1 MLKHLYIRNFA
12 LIKEL
17 DIDFQSGFSVITGE
31 TGAGKSI
38 MLGAINYLLGQ
49 RADIKSILPGAEKC
63 TIEATFGIEGYN
75 LQNLFQEYDVDT
87 DGQECIIRREFTT
100 SGKSRAFVNDSP
112 ANLTFLKEL
121 GYQLID
127 IHSQHQNLLI
137 AKENF
142 QMHILDV
149 MAQNSQQLEAYRTS
163 FMAYKKAEQELR
175 EAKEILAQ
183 SKAEEDY
190 LRFQLEQLEE
200 LNPKAGEDE
209 ELEEE
214 QNELSHAEEIKST
227 LYNADSLFSN
237 DEEPGGVIEQLKHI
251 SQSIQSLTRVYPS
264 VEEYAERIDSALIE
278 LKDISA
284 ELNDLAERIEYNP
297 ARLEEVN
304 NRLDRIYTLE
314 KKHEV
319 KTAAELESFMIEVR
333 KKLDVI
339 SNGEDRIDQLEK
351 EVQEKLAQAT
361 LLAEKLSNSRKA
373 AAKEVEAS
381 IGRMLSQLD
390 IPNNRFEVRI
400 EKNTQLTENGTDQVT
415 FFFSANKN
423 VALRAI
429 SEVASG
435 GEIARLML
443 ALKAITSQ
451 REELPTIIF
460 DEIDTGVSGKVA
472 SSMANLMQE
481 MTADNKHQVIA
492 ITHLPQIASCGTTHY
507 WVYKEDTEEQTFS
520 HIRELTADERV
531 TEIAHMLSGSEIS
544 EAAILNAKQL
554 LKQ

>member
-1 MLKHLYIRNFA
+1 MLKHLYIKNFA

-17 DIDFQSGFSVITGE
+17 DVDFQSGFSVITGE

-49 RADIKSILPGAEKC
+49 RADSKSIMPGAEKC
-63 TIEATFGIEGYN
+63 TIEATFGIEGFQ
-75 LQNLFQEYDVDT
+75 LRSLFEENDT
-87 DGQECIIRREFTT
+87 DFDEQECIIRREFTT
-100 SGKSRAFVNDSP
+100 SGKSRAFVNDTP

-137 AKENF
+137 AKEDF
-142 QMHILDV
+142 QLHILDV
-149 MAQNSQQLEAYRTS
+149 MAQNNKQLQDYRTCYAS
-163 FMAYKKAEQELR
+163 YKRTEL
-175 EAKEILAQ
+175 ELKHAKEILAQ

-214 QNELSHAEEIKST
+214 QNELSHAEEIKSV
-227 LYNADSLFSN
+227 LYKADSQFSN
-237 DEEPGGVIEQLKHI
+237 DSEQGGVIELLKHI
-251 SQSIQSLTRVYPS
+251 SQGIQSLTRVYPA
-264 VEEYAERIDSALIE
+264 VEEYAERIESALIE

-284 ELNDLAERIEYNP
+284 ELSDLAERVEYNP
-297 ARLEEVN
+297 NRLEEIN
-304 NRLDRIYTLE
+304 NRLDQIYTLE
-314 KKHEV
+314 KKHDV
-319 KTAAELESFMIEVR
+319 KSAAELEAFMLDVR
-333 KKLDVI
+333 QKLDI
-339 SNGEDRIDQLEK
+339 IGNGEDRINELEK
-351 EVQEKLAQAT
+351 EVQEKLT
-361 LLAEKLSNSRKA
+361 KTTTLAELLSKSRKA

-381 IGRMLSQLD
+381 ISQMLTQLD
-390 IPNNRFEVRI
+390 IPNNQFEVRI
-400 EKNTQLTENGTDQVT
+400 EKNSQLTEDGSDQVT

-443 ALKAITSQ
+443 ALKAITS
-451 REELPTIIF
+451 RKENLPTIIF

-472 SSMANLMQE
+472 SSMANLMKE
-481 MTADNKHQVIA
+481 MTKDNQHQVIT

-507 WVYKEDTEEQTFS
+507 WVFKEDT
-520 HIRELTADERV
+520 
-531 TEIAHMLSGSEIS
+531 
-544 EAAILNAKQL
+544 
-554 LKQ
+554 

>member
-100 SGKSRAFVNDSP
+100 SGKSRAFVNDTP

-190 LRFQLEQLEE
+190 LRFQLEQLED

>member
-1 MLKHLYIRNFA
+1 MLKHLYIKNFA

-17 DIDFQSGFSVITGE
+17 NIDFQSGFSVITGE

-38 MLGAINYLLGQ
+38 ILGAINYLLGQ
-49 RADIKSILPGAEKC
+49 RADTKSILPGADKC
-63 TIEATFGIEGYN
+63 TIEATFGIEGYQ
-75 LQNLFQEYDVDT
+75 LKSLFEENDT
-87 DGQECIIRREFTT
+87 DFDEQECIIRREFTT
-100 SGKSRAFVNDSP
+100 SGKSRAFVNDTP

-137 AKENF
+137 AKEDF
-142 QMHILDV
+142 QLHILDV
-149 MAQNSQQLEAYRTS
+149 MAQNSRQFQDYHS
-163 FMAYKKAEQELR
+163 SYVSYKKAEQELKH
-175 EAKEILAQ
+175 AKEILAQ

-214 QNELSHAEEIKST
+214 QNELSHAEEIKSV
-227 LYNADSLFSN
+227 LYKADSLFSN
-237 DEEPGGVIEQLKHI
+237 DSEQGGVIESLKHI
-251 SQSIQSLTRVYPS
+251 CQGIQSLSRVYPA

-284 ELNDLAERIEYNP
+284 ELNDLADRVEYNP
-297 ARLEEVN
+297 NRLEEIN
-304 NRLDRIYTLE
+304 NRLDQLYTLE
-314 KKHEV
+314 KKHDV
-319 KTAAELESFMIEVR
+319 MTAAELEAFMMDVR
-333 KKLDVI
+333 QKLDI
-339 SNGEDRIDQLEK
+339 IGNGEDRIYELEK
-351 EVQEKLAQAT
+351 EVQEKLAKTTTQAE
-361 LLAEKLSNSRKA
+361 LLSKSRKA

-381 IGRMLSQLD
+381 ISLMLTQLD

-400 EKNTQLTENGTDQVT
+400 EKNSQLTEYGFDQVT

-423 VALRAI
+423 IAMRAI

-443 ALKAITSQ
+443 ALKAITSKK
-451 REELPTIIF
+451 ENLPTIIF

-472 SSMANLMQE
+472 SSMANLMKE
-481 MTADNKHQVIA
+481 MTEGNQHQVIT

-520 HIRELTADERV
+520 HIRELTNEERV
-531 TEIAHMLSGSEIS
+531 TEIAHMLSGNEIS

>member
-17 DIDFQSGFSVITGE
+17 DIDFQTGFSVITGE

-63 TIEATFGIEGYN
+63 TIEATFGIEGYD
-75 LQNLFQEYDVDT
+75 LKDLFQEYDVDT

-112 ANLTFLKEL
+112 ANLAFLKEL

-142 QMHILDV
+142 QLHILDV
-149 MAQNSQQLEAYRTS
+149 MAQDSQQLEEYRTS
-163 FMAYKKAEQELR
+163 FSAYRKAEQELR

-200 LNPKAGEDE
+200 LSPKAGEDE

-214 QNELSHAEEIKST
+214 QNELSHAEEIKSI
-227 LYNADSLFSN
+227 LYQADNQFSN
-237 DEEPGGVIEQLKHI
+237 DSEPGGVIEMLKHI
-251 SQSIQSLTRVYPS
+251 SQGIQSLTRIYPA
-264 VEEYAERIDSALIE
+264 VEEYAERIDSTLIE

-284 ELNDLAERIEYNP
+284 ELSNMAERIEYNP

-304 NRLDRIYTLE
+304 NRMDKLYTLE
-314 KKHEV
+314 KKHDV
-319 KTAAELESFMIEVR
+319 KTAAELEAFMLDVR

-339 SNGEDRIDQLEK
+339 SNGEDKIDQLEK
-351 EVQEKLAQAT
+351 EVQERLSQAT
-361 LLAEKLSNSRKA
+361 ALAEKLSQSRNA

-381 IGRMLSQLD
+381 IGQMLTQMD
-390 IPNNRFEVRI
+390 IPNNKFEARI
-400 EKNTQLTENGTDQVT
+400 EKSAQLTENGADQVT
-415 FFFSANKN
+415 FYFSANKN

-451 REELPTIIF
+451 RENLPTIIF

-472 SSMANLMQE
+472 SSMANLMRE
-481 MTADNKHQVIA
+481 MTSDNNHQVIA
-492 ITHLPQIASCGTTHY
+492 ITHLPQIASVGTTHY

-520 HIRELTADERV
+520 HIRELTPDERV
-531 TEIAHMLSGSEIS
+531 TEIAHMLSGNEIS

>member
-1 MLKHLYIRNFA
+1 MLKHLYIKNFA

-49 RADIKSILPGAEKC
+49 RADSKSIMPGAEKC
-63 TIEATFGIEGYN
+63 TIEATFGIEGFQ
-75 LQNLFQEYDVDT
+75 LRSLFEENDT
-87 DGQECIIRREFTT
+87 DFDEQECIIRREFTT
-100 SGKSRAFVNDSP
+100 SGKSRAFVNDTP

-137 AKENF
+137 AKEDF
-142 QMHILDV
+142 QLHILDV
-149 MAQNSQQLEAYRTS
+149 MAQNNKQLQDYRTCYAS
-163 FMAYKKAEQELR
+163 YKQTEL
-175 EAKEILAQ
+175 ELKHAKEILAQ

-214 QNELSHAEEIKST
+214 QNELSHAEEIKSV
-227 LYNADSLFSN
+227 LYKADSQFSN
-237 DEEPGGVIEQLKHI
+237 DSEQGGVIELLKHI
-251 SQSIQSLTRVYPS
+251 SQGIQSLTRVYPA
-264 VEEYAERIDSALIE
+264 VEEYAERIESALIE

-284 ELNDLAERIEYNP
+284 ELSDLAERVEYNP
-297 ARLEEVN
+297 NRLEEIN
-304 NRLDRIYTLE
+304 NRLDQIYTLE
-314 KKHEV
+314 KKHDV
-319 KTAAELESFMIEVR
+319 KSAAELEAFMLDVR
-333 KKLDVI
+333 QKLDI
-339 SNGEDRIDQLEK
+339 IGNGEDRINELEK
-351 EVQEKLAQAT
+351 EVQEKLT
-361 LLAEKLSNSRKA
+361 KTTTLAELLSKSRKA

-381 IGRMLSQLD
+381 ISQMLTQLD
-390 IPNNRFEVRI
+390 IPNNQFEVRI
-400 EKNTQLTENGTDQVT
+400 EKNSQLTEDGSDQVT

-443 ALKAITSQ
+443 ALKAITS
-451 REELPTIIF
+451 RKENLPTIIF

-472 SSMANLMQE
+472 SSMANLMKE
-481 MTADNKHQVIA
+481 MTKDNQHQVIT

-507 WVYKEDTEEQTFS
+507 WVFKEDTEEQTFS
-520 HIRELTADERV
+520 HIRELTQEERV
-531 TEIAHMLSGSEIS
+531 TEIAHMLSGNEVS

>member
-17 DIDFQSGFSVITGE
+17 DIDFLSGFSVITGE

-38 MLGAINYLLGQ
+38 ILGAINYLLGQ
-49 RADIKSILPGAEKC
+49 RADIKSILPGTDKC
-63 TIEATFGIEGYN
+63 TIEATFTTEGYN
-75 LQNLFQEYDVDT
+75 LKTLFEENDT
-87 DGQECIIRREFTT
+87 DYDEHECIIRREFTT
-100 SGKSRAFVNDSP
+100 SGKSRAFVNDTP

-137 AKENF
+137 AKEDF
-142 QMHILDV
+142 QLHILDV
-149 MAQNSQQLEAYRTS
+149 MGQNNMLLQEYQTCYEAYRQ
-163 FMAYKKAEQELR
+163 AEQELR
-175 EAKEILAQ
+175 NAKEILTQ

-200 LNPKAGEDE
+200 LNPKTGEDE

-214 QNELSHAEEIKST
+214 QNELSHAEEIKSV
-227 LYNADSLFSN
+227 LYKADSQFSN
-237 DEEPGGVIEQLKHI
+237 DTEPGGVIELLKHI
-251 SQSIQSLTRVYPS
+251 SQGIQSLSRVYPA

-278 LKDISA
+278 LKDISS
-284 ELNDLAERIEYNP
+284 ELSDLAEKVEYNP
-297 ARLEEVN
+297 ERLEEIN
-304 NRLDRIYTLE
+304 NRLDQLYSLE
-314 KKHEV
+314 KKHNV
-319 KTAAELESFMIEVR
+319 KSAAELEAFMLDVR

-339 SNGEDRIDQLEK
+339 TNGEERIEELEK
-351 EVQEKLAQAT
+351 AVQDKHAKAIT
-361 LLAEKLSNSRKA
+361 LAEKLSKSRA
-373 AAKEVEAS
+373 TAAKEVEAS
-381 IGRMLSQLD
+381 ISKMLTQLD
-390 IPNNRFEVRI
+390 IPNNKFEIKI
-400 EKNTQLTENGTDQVT
+400 EKNRQLTEKGADQVT

-423 VALRAI
+423 VDLRAI

-451 REELPTIIF
+451 RENLPTIIF

-472 SSMANLMQE
+472 SSMANLMKE
-481 MTADNKHQVIA
+481 MTANNKHQVIA

-507 WVYKEDTEEQTFS
+507 WVYKEDTEEQTYS
-520 HIRELTADERV
+520 HIRKLTQEERI
-531 TEIAHMLSGSEIS
+531 TEIAHMLSGNEIS

>member
-1 MLKHLYIRNFA
+1 MLRHLYIRNFA
-12 LIKEL
+12 LIREL

-38 MLGAINYLLGQ
+38 MLGAIGYLLGQ
-49 RADIKSILPGAEKC
+49 RADTRSILPGAEKC

-75 LQNLFQEYDVDT
+75 LEGMFREYDVDY
-87 DGQECIIRREFTT
+87 DGDECIIRREFTA

-137 AKENF
+137 AKEDF
-142 QMHILDV
+142 QLHILDV
-149 MAQNSQQLEAYRTS
+149 MAQNSRQLEEYRACFNAYR
-163 FMAYKKAEQELR
+163 KAQQELR
-175 EAKEILAQ
+175 EAREILDR

-214 QNELSHAEEIKST
+214 QNQLSHAEEIKST
-227 LYNADSLFSN
+227 LYKADSLFSN

-251 SQSIQSLTRVYPS
+251 SQAIQSLIRVYPV

-297 ARLEEVN
+297 GRLEQIN
-304 NRLDRIYTLE
+304 NRLDSIYTLE

-319 KTAAELESFMIEVR
+319 KSAAELEAFMTSLR
-333 KKLDVI
+333 QKLDVI

-351 EVQEKLAQAT
+351 EVQEKLTQAT
-361 LLAEKLSNSRKA
+361 RLAEALTRTRKQA
-373 AAKEVEAS
+373 AREVEAS
-381 IGRMLSQLD
+381 IGRMLTQLD
-390 IPNNRFEVRI
+390 IPNNRFEVRFDASS
-400 EKNTQLTENGTDQVT
+400 QLNENGADQVIYY
-415 FFFSANKN
+415 FSANRN
-423 VALRAI
+423 MTLRPI

-451 REELPTIIF
+451 KENLPTIIF

-472 SSMANLMQE
+472 SSMAALMKE
-481 MTADNKHQVIA
+481 MTAGSRHQVIA

-520 HIRELTADERV
+520 HIRKLSAGERV
-531 TEIAHMLSGSEIS
+531 TEIAHMLSGNEITD
-544 EAAILNAKQL
+544 AAILNAKQL

>member
-17 DIDFQSGFSVITGE
+17 DIDFLSGFSVITGE

-38 MLGAINYLLGQ
+38 ILGAISYLLGQ
-49 RADIKSILPGAEKC
+49 RADIKSILPGADKC
-63 TIEATFGIEGYN
+63 TIEATFATEGYN
-75 LQNLFQEYDVDT
+75 LKTLFEENDT
-87 DGQECIIRREFTT
+87 DYDEHECIIRREFTT
-100 SGKSRAFVNDSP
+100 SGKSRAFVNDTP

-137 AKENF
+137 AKEDF
-142 QMHILDV
+142 QLHILDV
-149 MAQNSQQLEAYRTS
+149 MGLNNMLLQEYQTCYEAYRQ
-163 FMAYKKAEQELR
+163 AEQDLKN
-175 EAKEILAQ
+175 AKEILTQ

-214 QNELSHAEEIKST
+214 QNELSHAEEIKSV
-227 LYNADSLFSN
+227 LYKADSQFSN
-237 DEEPGGVIEQLKHI
+237 DTEQGGVIELLKHI
-251 SQSIQSLTRVYPS
+251 SQGIQSLSRVYPAI
-264 VEEYAERIDSALIE
+264 EEYAERIDSALIE
-278 LKDISA
+278 LKDISS
-284 ELNDLAERIEYNP
+284 ELSDLAEKVEYNP
-297 ARLEEVN
+297 ERLEEIN
-304 NRLDRIYTLE
+304 NRLDQLYSLE
-314 KKHEV
+314 KKHNV
-319 KTAAELESFMIEVR
+319 KSAAELEAFMLDVR

-339 SNGEDRIDQLEK
+339 TNGEEKIEELEK
-351 EVQEKLAQAT
+351 AVLDKHAKAIT
-361 LLAEKLSNSRKA
+361 LAEKLSKNRA
-373 AAKEVEAS
+373 TAAKEVEAS
-381 IGRMLSQLD
+381 VSRMLTQLD
-390 IPNNRFEVRI
+390 IPNNKFEIKI
-400 EKNTQLTENGTDQVT
+400 EKNRQLTEKGADQVT

-423 VALRAI
+423 VDLRAI

-451 REELPTIIF
+451 RENLPTIIF

-472 SSMANLMQE
+472 SSMANLMKE
-481 MTADNKHQVIA
+481 MTANNKHQVIA

-507 WVYKEDTEEQTFS
+507 WVYKEDTEEQTSS
-520 HIRELTADERV
+520 HIRKLTQEERI
-531 TEIAHMLSGSEIS
+531 TEIAHMLSGNEIS

>member
-17 DIDFQSGFSVITGE
+17 DIDFRSGFSVITGE

-38 MLGAINYLLGQ
+38 ILGAIGYLLGQ
-49 RADIKSILPGAEKC
+49 RADTKSILPGAEKC
-63 TIEATFGIEGYN
+63 TIEATFDIEGYD
-75 LQNLFQEYDVDT
+75 LKDLFREYDVDN
-87 DGQECIIRREFTT
+87 DGEECIIRREFTA

-112 ANLTFLKEL
+112 ANLTFLREL

-142 QMHILDV
+142 QLHILDV
-149 MAQNSQQLEAYRTS
+149 MAQNSRQLEEYRNGFTDYRE
-163 FMAYKKAEQELR
+163 ALQELS
-175 EAKEILAQ
+175 EAREILAR
-183 SKAEEDY
+183 SRAEEDY

-214 QNELSHAEEIKST
+214 QTRLSHAEEIKGT
-227 LYNADSLFSN
+227 LYRADALFSN

-251 SQSIQSLTRVYPS
+251 SQAVQSLSRVYPA
-264 VEEYAERIDSALIE
+264 VEEYAGRIDSALIE

-284 ELNDLAERIEYNP
+284 ELNDLADRIEYNP
-297 ARLEEVN
+297 ARLEEIN
-304 NRLDRIYTLE
+304 NRLDSIYTLE

-319 KTAAELESFMIEVR
+319 NSAAGLEAFMKELR
-333 KKLDVI
+333 RKLDAI
-339 SNGEDRIDQLEK
+339 SNGEDNINRLEK

-361 LLAEKLSNSRKA
+361 RLAEVLSKSREQA
-373 AAKEVEAS
+373 AREVEAS
-381 IGRMLSQLD
+381 IGRMLTQLD

-400 EKNTQLTENGTDQVT
+400 GKNAQLTENGADQVT
-415 FFFSANKN
+415 YFFSANRN
-423 VALRAI
+423 MALRAI

-451 REELPTIIF
+451 KENLPTIIF

-472 SSMANLMQE
+472 SSMASLMRE
-481 MTADNKHQVIA
+481 MTAGNRHQVIA
-492 ITHLPQIASCGTTHY
+492 ITHLPQIASCGSTHY
-507 WVYKEDTEEQTFS
+507 RVYKEETGDQTYS
-520 HIRELTADERV
+520 HIRKLSDEERI
-531 TEIAHMLSGSEIS
+531 TEIAHMLSGSEIT
-544 EAAILNAKQL
+544 EAAIMNAKQL
-554 LKQ
+554 LS

>member
-1 MLKHLYIRNFA
+1 MLKHLYIKNFA

-17 DIDFQSGFSVITGE
+17 NIDFQSGFSVITGE

-38 MLGAINYLLGQ
+38 ILGAINYLLGQ
-49 RADIKSILPGAEKC
+49 RADTKSILPGADKC
-63 TIEATFGIEGYN
+63 TIEATFGIEGYQ
-75 LQNLFQEYDVDT
+75 LKSLFEENDT
-87 DGQECIIRREFTT
+87 DFDEQECIIRREFTT
-100 SGKSRAFVNDSP
+100 SGKSRAFVNDTP

-137 AKENF
+137 AKEDF
-142 QMHILDV
+142 QLHILDV
-149 MAQNSQQLEAYRTS
+149 MAQNSRQFQDYHS
-163 FMAYKKAEQELR
+163 SYVSYKKAEQELKH
-175 EAKEILAQ
+175 AKEILAQ

-214 QNELSHAEEIKST
+214 QNELSHAEEIKSV
-227 LYNADSLFSN
+227 LYKADSLFSN
-237 DEEPGGVIEQLKHI
+237 DSEQGGVIESLKHI
-251 SQSIQSLTRVYPS
+251 CQSIQSLSRVYPA

-284 ELNDLAERIEYNP
+284 ELHDLADRVEYNP
-297 ARLEEVN
+297 NRLEEIN
-304 NRLDRIYTLE
+304 NRLDQLYTLE
-314 KKHEV
+314 KKHDV
-319 KTAAELESFMIEVR
+319 MTAAELEAFMMDVR
-333 KKLDVI
+333 QKLDI
-339 SNGEDRIDQLEK
+339 IGNGEDRIYELEK
-351 EVQEKLAQAT
+351 EVQEKLAKTTTQAE
-361 LLAEKLSNSRKA
+361 LLSKSRKA

-381 IGRMLSQLD
+381 ISLMLTQLD

-400 EKNTQLTENGTDQVT
+400 EKNSQLTEYGFDQVT

-423 VALRAI
+423 IAMRAI

-443 ALKAITSQ
+443 ALKAITSKK
-451 REELPTIIF
+451 ENLPTIIF

-472 SSMANLMQE
+472 SSMANLMKE
-481 MTADNKHQVIA
+481 MTEGNQHQVIT

-520 HIRELTADERV
+520 HIRELTNEERV
-531 TEIAHMLSGSEIS
+531 TEIAHMLSGNEIS

>member
-17 DIDFQSGFSVITGE
+17 DIDFLSGFSVITGE

-38 MLGAINYLLGQ
+38 ILGAINYLLGQ
-49 RADIKSILPGAEKC
+49 RADIKSILPGTDKC
-63 TIEATFGIEGYN
+63 TIEATFTTEGYN
-75 LQNLFQEYDVDT
+75 LKTLFEENDT
-87 DGQECIIRREFTT
+87 DYDEHECIIRREFTT
-100 SGKSRAFVNDSP
+100 SGKSRAFVNDTP

-137 AKENF
+137 AKEDF
-142 QMHILDV
+142 QLHILDV
-149 MAQNSQQLEAYRTS
+149 MGQNNMLLQEYQTCYEAYRQ
-163 FMAYKKAEQELR
+163 AEQELR
-175 EAKEILAQ
+175 NAKEILTQ

-200 LNPKAGEDE
+200 LNPKTGEDE

-214 QNELSHAEEIKST
+214 QNELSHAEEIKSV
-227 LYNADSLFSN
+227 LYKADSQFSN
-237 DEEPGGVIEQLKHI
+237 DTEPGGVIELLKHI
-251 SQSIQSLTRVYPS
+251 SQGIQSLSRVYPA

-278 LKDISA
+278 LKDISS
-284 ELNDLAERIEYNP
+284 ELSDLAEKVEYNP
-297 ARLEEVN
+297 ERLEEIN
-304 NRLDRIYTLE
+304 NRLDQLYSLE
-314 KKHEV
+314 KKHNV
-319 KTAAELESFMIEVR
+319 KSAAELEAFMLDVR

-339 SNGEDRIDQLEK
+339 TNGEERIEELEK
-351 EVQEKLAQAT
+351 TVQDKLAKAIT
-361 LLAEKLSNSRKA
+361 LAEKLSKSRA
-373 AAKEVEAS
+373 TAAKEVEAS
-381 IGRMLSQLD
+381 ISKMLTQLD
-390 IPNNRFEVRI
+390 IPNNKFEIKI
-400 EKNTQLTENGTDQVT
+400 EKNRQLTEKGADQVT

-423 VALRAI
+423 VDLRAI

-451 REELPTIIF
+451 RENLPTIIF

-472 SSMANLMQE
+472 SSMANLMKE
-481 MTADNKHQVIA
+481 MTANNKHQVIA

-507 WVYKEDTEEQTFS
+507 WVYKEDTEEQTYS
-520 HIRELTADERV
+520 HIRKLTQEERI
-531 TEIAHMLSGSEIS
+531 TEIAHMLSGNEIS

>member
-17 DIDFQSGFSVITGE
+17 DIDFLSGFSVITGE

-38 MLGAINYLLGQ
+38 ILGAINYLLGQ
-49 RADIKSILPGAEKC
+49 RADIKSILPGTDKC
-63 TIEATFGIEGYN
+63 TIEATFTTEGYN
-75 LQNLFQEYDVDT
+75 LKTLFEENDT
-87 DGQECIIRREFTT
+87 DYDEHECIIRREFTT
-100 SGKSRAFVNDSP
+100 SGKSRAFVNDTP

-137 AKENF
+137 AKEDF
-142 QMHILDV
+142 QLHILDV
-149 MAQNSQQLEAYRTS
+149 MGQNNMLLQEYQTCYEAYRQ
-163 FMAYKKAEQELR
+163 AEQELR
-175 EAKEILAQ
+175 NAKEILTQ
-183 SKAEEDY
+183 SRAEEDY

-200 LNPKAGEDE
+200 LNPKTGEDE

-214 QNELSHAEEIKST
+214 QNELSHAEEIKSV
-227 LYNADSLFSN
+227 LYKADSQFSN
-237 DEEPGGVIEQLKHI
+237 DTEPGGVIELLKHI
-251 SQSIQSLTRVYPS
+251 SQGIQSLSRVYPA

-278 LKDISA
+278 LKDISS
-284 ELNDLAERIEYNP
+284 ELSDLAEKVEYNP
-297 ARLEEVN
+297 ERLEEIN
-304 NRLDRIYTLE
+304 NRLDQLYSLE
-314 KKHEV
+314 KKHNV
-319 KTAAELESFMIEVR
+319 KSAAELEAFMLDVR

-339 SNGEDRIDQLEK
+339 TNGEERIEELEK
-351 EVQEKLAQAT
+351 AVQDKLAKAIT
-361 LLAEKLSNSRKA
+361 LAEKLSKSRA
-373 AAKEVEAS
+373 TAAKEVEAS
-381 IGRMLSQLD
+381 ISKMLTQLD
-390 IPNNRFEVRI
+390 IPNNKFEIKI
-400 EKNTQLTENGTDQVT
+400 EKNRQLTEKGADQVT

-423 VALRAI
+423 VDLRAI

-451 REELPTIIF
+451 RENLPTIIF

-472 SSMANLMQE
+472 SSMANLMKE
-481 MTADNKHQVIA
+481 MTANNKHQVIA

-507 WVYKEDTEEQTFS
+507 WVYKEDTEEQTYS
-520 HIRELTADERV
+520 HIRKLTQEERI
-531 TEIAHMLSGSEIS
+531 TEIAHMLSGNEIS

>member
-1 MLKHLYIRNFA
+1 MLKHLYIKNFA

-49 RADIKSILPGAEKC
+49 RADSKSIMPGAEKC
-63 TIEATFGIEGYN
+63 TIEATFGIEGFQ
-75 LQNLFQEYDVDT
+75 LRSLFEENDT
-87 DGQECIIRREFTT
+87 DFDEQECIIRREFTT
-100 SGKSRAFVNDSP
+100 SGKSRAFVNDTP

-137 AKENF
+137 AKEDF
-142 QMHILDV
+142 QLHILDV
-149 MAQNSQQLEAYRTS
+149 MAQNNKQLQDYRTCYAS
-163 FMAYKKAEQELR
+163 YKRTEL
-175 EAKEILAQ
+175 ELKHAKEILAQ

-214 QNELSHAEEIKST
+214 QNELSHAEEIKSV
-227 LYNADSLFSN
+227 LYKADSQFSN
-237 DEEPGGVIEQLKHI
+237 DSEQGGVIELLKHI
-251 SQSIQSLTRVYPS
+251 SQGIQSLTRVYPA
-264 VEEYAERIDSALIE
+264 VEEYAERIESALIE

-284 ELNDLAERIEYNP
+284 ELSDLAERVEYNP
-297 ARLEEVN
+297 NRLEEIN
-304 NRLDRIYTLE
+304 NRLDQIYTLE
-314 KKHEV
+314 KKHDV
-319 KTAAELESFMIEVR
+319 KSAAELEAFMLDVR
-333 KKLDVI
+333 QKLDI
-339 SNGEDRIDQLEK
+339 IGNGEDRINELEK
-351 EVQEKLAQAT
+351 EVQEKLT
-361 LLAEKLSNSRKA
+361 KTTTLAELLSKSRKA

-381 IGRMLSQLD
+381 ISQMLTQLD
-390 IPNNRFEVRI
+390 IPNNQFEVRI
-400 EKNTQLTENGTDQVT
+400 EKNSQLTEDGSDQVT

-443 ALKAITSQ
+443 ALKAITS
-451 REELPTIIF
+451 RKENLPTIIF

-472 SSMANLMQE
+472 SSMANLMKE
-481 MTADNKHQVIA
+481 MTKDNQHQVIT

-507 WVYKEDTEEQTFS
+507 WVFKEDTEEQTFS
-520 HIRELTADERV
+520 HIRELTQEERV
-531 TEIAHMLSGSEIS
+531 TEIAHMLSGNEVS